1 MNNIV
6 QSKPDTP
13 RPVPKYSPYDYLNA
27 LPQFNLNE
35 QSDNLIDQARAILD
49 AGNYYHQTVGFPDL
63 PGVVV
68 SGGVV
73 SNYALGETKT
83 GTIQVPAGSFL
94 VSICIYSQNTG
105 GCKVR
110 IFDKGTKAEL
120 FDRQY
125 GMSRLLSDNNSLY
138 DASIGPLFGIDQ
150 TFSAGNV
157 NDPNLYPWYA
167 LSPIIITPP
176 GVLQVDTTNMDL
188 GANGNY
194 IQIVLQFAVPI
205 NQSSEQII
213 VVNEV

>member
-1 MNNIV
+1 MNNTV

-68 SGGVV
+68 S
-73 SNYALGETKT
+73 
-83 GTIQVPAGSFL
+83 
-94 VSICIYSQNTG
+94 ICIYSENTV